1 MPDPLLLYGAT
12 GYTGRLIVAEALR
25 AGLRPILCGRR
36 PEALAAL
43 GAETG
48 LSHRVATL
56 ENPESLERALDGV
69 GAVLHAAGP
78 FADTAQPMLN
88 ACLRTGRH
96 YLDITGELMVIEAL
110 AARGGEARR
119 RGIMVMPG
127 VGFDVVPSDCLA
139 AHVAARLPSATRL
152 VLAIRGL
159 ALSTRGSAR
168 TLIRFAA
175 LDRTV
180 RRDGQ
185 LARVPAGSLE
195 RQFDFG
201 DGPERC
207 LNVGWGDVATA
218 WFTTGIPNIEVY
230 FDALPMREAML
241 ASSRTAGR
249 ILQLPVWQAWLN
261 AAAAWLPEGP
271 TVEQRAQSEMRLVA
285 EATDPAGR
293 CARAR
298 LRTPEAYTCTAATA
312 VAVARRVVA
321 GDVETGF
328 QTPARVYGADLV
340 LGCEG
345 VERTDLA

>member
-1 MPDPLLLYGAT
+1 MPAPLLLYGAT

-25 AGLRPILCGRR
+25 RGLRPILAGRR
-36 PEALAAL
+36 AEALAAL
-43 GAETG
+43 AAEAG
-48 LSHRVATL
+48 LSYRVAIL

-78 FADTAQPMLN
+78 FVDTAQPMLN
-88 ACLRTGRH
+88 ACLRTGSH
-96 YLDITGELMVIEAL
+96 YLDITGELMVMEAL
-110 AARGGEARR
+110 AARGADARR

-168 TLIRFAA
+168 TLIRYAG

-180 RRDGQ
+180 RRGGQ
-185 LARVPAGSLE
+185 LVRVPAGSLE

-218 WFTTGIPNIEVY
+218 WFTTGIPDIEVY

-241 ASSRTAGR
+241 ASSRTAGG

-261 AAAAWLPEGP
+261 AAAGWLPEGP
-271 TVEQRAQSEMRLVA
+271 TAAQREDGEMRLLA
-285 EATDPAGR
+285 EVTDAAGR

-298 LRTPEAYTCTAATA
+298 LRTPEAYACTATTA
-312 VAVARRVVA
+312 VAVAERVVA
-321 GDVETGF
+321 GDVELGF
-328 QTPARVYGADLV
+328 QTPARVYGADFILA
-340 LGCEG
+340 CDG
-345 VERTDLA
+345 VERVDIA